1 MSLNLIANKNNVLW
15 QHFIGLNDYPKVG
28 LYEGGSGYLH
38 GVWRSELISCMI
50 DNRFYFNAPSR
61 ELIVKRI
68 KSLAGETYSFEDFLA
83 RDVNVDNTPK
93 VTGARTASVQIMPPT
108 APPMLID
115 NSFE

>member
-15 QHFIGLNDYPKVG
+15 EHFINLEGYPKVG

-38 GVWRSELISCMI
+38 GIWRSELISCMI

-68 KSLAGETYSFEDFLA
+68 KSLAGESYSLEEFMSKDSDYDPTGKEN
-83 RDVNVDNTPK
+83 RT
-93 VTGARTASVQIMPPT
+93 VTAGARVMPPT
-108 APPMLID
+108 APPVLIQRIP
-115 NSFE
+115 